1 MRDDKEPEAGLDDS
15 EAAARINFRD
25 YPSSAVVVIAALG
38 SGLAWLIYRWRA
50 RKGAAEPVAGN
61 GTAPV
66 KDSSLEG
73 TSLGKDDR

>member
-1 MRDDKEPEAGLDDS
+1 MHDDKEPDAGLDDS

-50 RKGAAEPVAGN
+50 RRGASEPVASN
-61 GTAPV
+61 DTAPV
-66 KDSSLEG
+66 TGSAREG
-73 TSLGKDDR
+73 RPSNETDG